1 MSKQMRVKKAM
12 QETDKSRQLRINQC
26 NAVR

>member
-1 MSKQMRVKKAM
+1 MRVKKAM